1 MLRKTKKRFSV
12 HKNLNYYVFVT
23 KINKIIAFYEKCVI
37 LEPMKGRKVFI

>member
-23 KINKIIAFYEKCVI
+23 ENKIKLLLF
-37 LEPMKGRKVFI
+37 MKNVLY